1 MMKRV
6 IEKYHKG
13 LKRRAVNFTI
23 GMRTVKT
30 ALSILICLLVFAAAK
45 YAGIADDFDAFLAL
59 TAAVI
64 GMQDSVKGSIQ
75 IGFNRLH
82 GIVLG
87 TVLGM
92 GVLYIDLAWRNLAIH
107 VALLTVGV
115 IVIIAVC
122 NLLDTNK
129 AIVMGCVVFF
139 MIALQATQGVDPW
152 VLGVHRFLDTMVG
165 VVIAIAINHLIRN
178 PDKTDE
184 EEENEDEDEEEP
196 R

>member
-1 MMKRV
+1 MIKRV
-6 IEKYHKG
+6 IKKYHRG
-13 LKRRAVNFTI
+13 LKRRADNFTI

-45 YAGIADDFDAFLAL
+45 HVGIANDFDAFLAL

-64 GMQDSVKGSIQ
+64 SMQDSVKGSIQ

-87 TVLGM
+87 TLLGV
-92 GVLYIDLAWRNLAIH
+92 GVLYIDLVVQNLVVH

-139 MIALQATQGVDPW
+139 MIALQTTQGVSPW
-152 VLGVHRFLDTMVG
+152 ALGIHRFLDTMVG

-178 PDKTDE
+178 PDKADDDD
-184 EEENEDEDEEEP
+184 DEDGDGQP
-196 R
+196 

>member
-1 MMKRV
+1 MKRS
-6 IEKYHKG
+6 IEIYHKG
-13 LKRRAVNFTI
+13 LKRRADNFSI

-30 ALSILICLLVFAAAK
+30 ALSILVCLLVFALAK
-45 YAGIADDFDAFLAL
+45 YLGIADDFDAFLAL

-64 GMQDSVKGSIQ
+64 SMQDSVKGSIQ

-87 TVLGM
+87 TLLGV
-92 GVLYIDLAWRNLAIH
+92 GVLYIDLAVSNLIVH
-107 VALLTVGV
+107 VALLTVGT
-115 IVIIAVC
+115 ILIIAVC

-178 PDKTDE
+178 PDKADDDEGDDE
-184 EEENEDEDEEEP
+184 EP
-196 R
+196 Q